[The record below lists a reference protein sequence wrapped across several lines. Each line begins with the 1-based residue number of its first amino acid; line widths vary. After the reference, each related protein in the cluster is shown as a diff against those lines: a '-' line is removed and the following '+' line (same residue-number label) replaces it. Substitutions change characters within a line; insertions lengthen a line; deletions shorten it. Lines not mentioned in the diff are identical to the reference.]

1 MIYMYSLCI
10 TFAIVGY
17 FCYHICMMI
26 ITTLYLKLLC
36 LFFCICRFYVG
47 RKAMFDSD
55 FKAGLSKPLFITLT
69 FMFGRSIIKISYVDD
84 NFAIVIIISKN

>member
-1 MIYMYSLCI
+1 
-10 TFAIVGY
+10 
-17 FCYHICMMI
+17 
-26 ITTLYLKLLC
+26 
-36 LFFCICRFYVG
+36 
-47 RKAMFDSD
+47 MFDSD